1 MAESQGRYAEAE
13 PLYARAVETALQTL
27 GQDHPNTQIFINN
40 FVGCLQQAIA
50 AGQGDLLSAHPLTQ
64 AVLGQLRG

>member
-13 PLYARAVETALQTL
+13 PLYARAVEIALQTL

-40 FVGCLQQAIA
+40 FVDCLQQAIA